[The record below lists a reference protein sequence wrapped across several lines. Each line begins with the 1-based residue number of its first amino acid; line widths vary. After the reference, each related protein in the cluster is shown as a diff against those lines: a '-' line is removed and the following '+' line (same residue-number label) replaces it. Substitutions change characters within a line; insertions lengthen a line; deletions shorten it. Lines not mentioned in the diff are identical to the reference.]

1 MISQCPHCQ
10 HPFSAG
16 HQKKI
21 EAAHAALPMGKS
33 LKFSC
38 PTCQQTVEITA
49 SPQQTAAPGETG
61 LSGHM
66 PQPPSLTWLKTGTI
80 ADKEVLDDFSLVMI
94 LMPNDHPA
102 RNTIA
107 MVFEGLGYKPIFP
120 NSASDGIERMR
131 FTEYA
136 AVVLHS
142 NYEGMLADSSFHDH
156 MCQLPMLK
164 RRSIYYT
171 LVGPEFHTLY
181 NLEALHNSANLVV
194 NDNDLPDL
202 PIILKKSFREY
213 DELFGPLLAAL
224 RAEGKK

>member
-1 MISQCPHCQ
+1 MISHCPHCQ

-21 EAAHAALPMGKS
+21 EEAYAALPMGKS

-38 PTCQQTVEITA
+38 PTCQMSVEVTA
-49 SPQQTAAPGETG
+49 SRQQSSAAAGIIR
-61 LSGHM
+61 SNM
-66 PQPPSLTWLKTGTI
+66 PQPPSLSWLKTGTI

-107 MVFEGLGYKPIFP
+107 TIYEGLGYKPIFP

-142 NYEGMLADSSFHDH
+142 RYEGILADSTFHHH
-156 MCQLPMLK
+156 MCQMPMQN
-164 RRSIYYT
+164 RRGIYYT
-171 LVGPEFHTLY
+171 LIGPEFHTLY
-181 NLEALHNSANLVV
+181 HLEALHQSANLVV

-213 DELFGPLLAAL
+213 DDLFSPLLAAL

>member
-10 HPFSAG
+10 HPFSSG

-21 EAAHAALPMGKS
+21 EQAYAALPMGKS

-38 PTCQQTVEITA
+38 PTCQMSVEVTA
-49 SPQQTAAPGETG
+49 SPQQTAAAAGTKIKG
-61 LSGHM
+61 NM
-66 PQPPSLTWLKTGTI
+66 PQPPSLNWLKTGTI
-80 ADKEVLDDFSLVMI
+80 ADKEVLDDFSLVMV

-107 MVFEGLGYKPIFP
+107 TIYEGLGYKPIFP
-120 NSASDGIERMR
+120 NSASDAIERMR

-142 NYEGMLADSSFHDH
+142 RYEGMLPDSSFHQH
-156 MCQLPMLK
+156 MCEMPMQK
-164 RRSIYYT
+164 RRAIYYV
-171 LVGPEFHTLY
+171 LIGPEFHTLF
-181 NLEALHNSANLVV
+181 NLEALHSSANLVV
-194 NDNDLPDL
+194 NDNELPDL

-213 DELFGPLLAAL
+213 DELFGPFLAAL
-224 RAEGKK
+224 RSEGKK

>member
-21 EAAHAALPMGKS
+21 EQAYAALPMGKS
-33 LKFSC
+33 LKFNC
-38 PTCQQTVEITA
+38 PTCQMPVEVTA
-49 SPQQTAAPGETG
+49 SPQQSAPERKAVKGN
-61 LSGHM
+61 M
-66 PQPPSLTWLKTGTI
+66 PQPPSLNWLKTGTI
-80 ADKEVLDDFSLVMI
+80 ADKEVLDDFSLVMV
-94 LMPNDHPA
+94 LMPNDHPG
-102 RNTIA
+102 RTTIA
-107 MVFEGLGYKPIFP
+107 TVFEGLGYKPIFP
-120 NSASDGIERMR
+120 DSAEDGINRMR
-131 FTEYA
+131 FTEFA

-142 NYEGMLADSSFHDH
+142 RYEGMLADSAFHDH
-156 MCQLPMLK
+156 MCQLPMQK
-164 RRSIYYT
+164 RRYIYYV

-181 NLEALHNSANLVV
+181 NLEALHHSANLVV
-194 NDNDLPDL
+194 NDNELPDM

>member
-10 HPFSAG
+10 HPFSSG

-21 EAAHAALPMGKS
+21 EQAYAALPMGKS

-38 PTCQQTVEITA
+38 PTCQMPVEVTA
-49 SPQQTAAPGETG
+49 GPQQSAAAPPIKGT
-61 LSGHM
+61 M
-66 PQPPSLTWLKTGTI
+66 PQPPSLSWLKTGTI

-107 MVFEGLGYKPIFP
+107 TIYEGLGYKPVFP
-120 NSASDGIERMR
+120 NSASDAIERMR

-142 NYEGMLADSSFHDH
+142 RYEGMLADSTFHAH
-156 MCQLPMLK
+156 MCQMPMQK

-171 LVGPEFHTLY
+171 LIGPEFHTLY
-181 NLEALHNSANLVV
+181 NLEALHGSANLVI
-194 NDNDLPDL
+194 NDNELPDL

-213 DELFGPLLAAL
+213 DELFGPFLAAL